1 LAIGLIN
8 HQGRLYSH
16 QKKGFFMAE
25 TFTIAT
31 FNAENLFTRFKFKTQ
46 TDADKAVRGGF
57 IIEPDKFEEL
67 LEESRVLTAK
77 AIKALNADFLGLQEI
92 ENLDTLKLFNR
103 TFLKDLNVNFN
114 FPLLIDG
121 NDTRLIDVGLLSN
134 LPIVNL
140 RTHQFIKAGAG
151 NSFVFS
157 RDCLEVEVQVGAKI
171 VHVFINHFKS
181 MLGGREQTKSRREQ
195 QSQTVL
201 NLLQKR
207 FGNDF
212 GEANFVVLGDLNDYL
227 ETDREDECGIRALL
241 QSEQMENVVLRLP
254 LEEQWTHF
262 FKGDKTYNQLDYI
275 LISKALADKNP
286 DVLPVIERRGQ
297 PKRVNQPGKPEKV
310 TEFFPEVT
318 GDLKASDHC
327 PVAITLKV

>member
-1 LAIGLIN
+1 
-8 HQGRLYSH
+8 
-16 QKKGFFMAE
+16 MTE
-25 TFTIAT
+25 TFTVAT

-67 LEESRVLTAK
+67 LEESRVITAK
-77 AIKALNADFLGLQEI
+77 AIQALNADFIGLQEI

-103 TFLKDLNVNFN
+103 TVLKNINANFN

-121 NDTRLIDVGLLSN
+121 NDPRLIDVGLLSN

-140 RTHQFIKAGAG
+140 RTHQFIKTDLQ

-157 RDCLEVEVQVGAKI
+157 RDCLEIEVQVGAEI
-171 VHVFINHFKS
+171 VYVFINHFKS
-181 MLGGREQTKSRREQ
+181 MVGGREQTKSRREI

-201 NLLQKR
+201 KLLQER

-227 ETDREDECGIRALL
+227 ETDKEDECGILELL
-241 QSEQMENVVLRLP
+241 QSDRMENVVLRLP
-254 LEEQWTHF
+254 LEERWTHF

-297 PKRVNQPGKPEKV
+297 PKRVNQPGFPKRV

-327 PVAITLKV
+327 PVAITLEI